1 MKRYRHKLNM
11 LWPGQTMLGIAGVL
25 ALIGLVLRLL
35 LWRAA
40 AAVAFGL
47 AGVVFAVLL
56 ILVAIELHQDR
67 VLNEIAMRENEE
79 NGRDK
84 RCR

>member
-25 ALIGLVLRLL
+25 ALIGLLFQLLR
-35 LWRAA
+35 WRAA

-47 AGVVFAVLL
+47 AGAVFTVLL
-56 ILVAIELHQDR
+56 ILIAIELHRDR
-67 VLNEIAMRENEE
+67 VLSEIAMRENEE
-79 NGRDK
+79 TERGER
-84 RCR
+84 R